1 MSDPFRTPPGT
12 NPPRYV
18 RERSDS
24 SWIGVAI
31 AVAVVV
37 GLGFWALSHRTATTT
52 TANPPAVTAAPAPAA
67 GVQAPRLEETT
78 GQAAPLD
85 RGKINVEPQAP
96 R

>member
-67 GVQAPRLEETT
+67 GVPAPRPEETT